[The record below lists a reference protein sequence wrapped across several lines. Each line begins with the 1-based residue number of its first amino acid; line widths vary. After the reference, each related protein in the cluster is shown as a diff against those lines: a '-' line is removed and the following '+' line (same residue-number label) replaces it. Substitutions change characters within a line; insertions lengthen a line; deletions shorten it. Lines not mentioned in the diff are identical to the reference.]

1 MATIPQ
7 LIAQRQNVLS
17 QSWQTF
23 LQDPP
28 TYSIAEIIERE
39 NAQLKADFVPWAPG
53 IVIASDYLLRIAGHR
68 PTSRRPPKWHKHRR
82 WGYFIKGY
90 LVVRKRGEFWFVE
103 TAESD
108 VLVFIYGSLPICTR
122 TYQEAMRLAE
132 HFAVR
137 SQYTYGHLPGPSNGV
152 RWVCS
157 KPDGILDC

>member
-28 TYSIAEIIERE
+28 SYSIAEIIERE

-53 IVIASDYLLRIAGHR
+53 IVIASDYLLRMAGHS
-68 PTSRRPPKWHKHRR
+68 PTSRCPPKWHKHRR
-82 WGYFIKGY
+82 WGYFIKGH

-103 TAESD
+103 SA
-108 VLVFIYGSLPICTR
+108 G
-122 TYQEAMRLAE
+122 
-132 HFAVR
+132 
-137 SQYTYGHLPGPSNGV
+137 
-152 RWVCS
+152 
-157 KPDGILDC
+157 